1 MLFLVVTFKLLIRS
15 NWLNLVIYLELDQVM
30 SA

>member
-1 MLFLVVTFKLLIRS
+1 VVTFKLLIRS